1 MAYHHSTAASTMN
14 FPPGTIS
21 SKLSSKKLR
30 KPPSPKDWMHQTYLQ
45 MIQDVSYVTSHYYES
60 TENGNHLL
68 FGNKVCHDNN
78 ETHCPKKNA
87 TLHETVSNLPPTPPP
102 KDCYSSPPVIAK
114 GKEKELPE
122 LQSGEDDGYDEEDD
136 DDSQSEYYNS
146 FTTSSTDCNRK
157 NNIYRFYREQQ
168 SLQADPIMEESSVI
182 RVATPYSN
190 RSNNNVSRNSSSSND
205 DAGSYSSSISISS
218 SELGQD
224 RQRSDDCASTVTQ
237 SPHGHKSKKKKFK
250 LLKNMMTKMKMAAE
264 KPFWA
269 IDSHF

>member
-1 MAYHHSTAASTMN
+1 MAYHHSTTSTMN
-14 FPPGTIS
+14 FPPGTFT
-21 SKLSSKKLR
+21 SKLSSKKLK

-68 FGNKVCHDNN
+68 FGNKNCQDRN
-78 ETHCPKKNA
+78 ETPSPKKNA
-87 TLHETVSNLPPTPPP
+87 TVHDTKVDTPPTPPP
-102 KDCYSSPPVIAK
+102 KDCYLVPAK
-114 GKEKELPE
+114 GKEKEIPE
-122 LQSGEDDGYDEEDD
+122 IQSSEDDEYDEEDE
-136 DDSQSEYYNS
+136 DDSQCYNS

-168 SLQADPIMEESSVI
+168 SLQTDPIMEESSVI
-182 RVATPYSN
+182 RVATPYSSGSN
-190 RSNNNVSRNSSSSND
+190 CNISTISNNE
-205 DAGSYSSSISISS
+205 SYSTSISGQ

-224 RQRSDDCASTVTQ
+224 QQLSDDCASTVTQ
-237 SPHGHKSKKKKFK
+237 LQHERKSKKKKFK